1 MSLGA
6 AIGYLM
12 GRVRLAD
19 RLGDPWLILLLNLPA
34 LVVIVLA
41 YIWAGL
47 TEVAAIAAIAINKLP
62 TAVVTLRE
70 GTRALDRSLDEMA
83 TVFAIP
89 RWRAFR
95 HVVLP
100 QLAPYIAAAARSGL
114 SLVWKIVLVAELLG
128 RPNGVGFEIG
138 VAFQLFDIPLL
149 LAYSLTFA
157 AVVLVIET
165 VLVQPFEMRAI
176 AVAAPCSLR
185 SISSSKKFRERGRR
199 TRTTCWPA
207 STFALRSRRGRR
219 VRRPIR
225 LRQEHHAARFSPASI
240 TIIRD
245 ASRARPVRGSAWC
258 SRSRGCCRGARS
270 KKMCGLPRL
279 DADEAKLSE
288 LFTILELT
296 AHRSH
301 FPGELSLGLARRVA
315 LARAFAIEPDFLI
328 LDEPL
333 ASLDDALAARL
344 REQIATLV
352 GSRSVMTLLVTH
364 NLDDAV
370 RLGDRLL
377 LLSPRPAKILADLP
391 IRIAAQH
398 ARRSRDRCDQ
408 GGHCATDQWR
418 SLRPRCVIG
427 SAWDAW

>member
-1 MSLGA
+1 MPRLVSFLLFLATWWIAALYVGDAKLPAPPAVLKVVLMEAQSGALLTHLGATMARVALAFALAMSVGA

-83 TVFAIP
+83 AVFAIP
-89 RWRAFR
+89 RGKAFR

-157 AVVLVIET
+157 ALVLVIET
-165 VLVQPFEMRAI
+165 VVVQPFEIR
-176 AVAAPCSLR
+176 V
-185 SISSSKKFRERGRR
+185 
-199 TRTTCWPA
+199 
-207 STFALRSRRGRR
+207 SR
-219 VRRPIR
+219 
-225 LRQEHHAARFSPASI
+225 
-240 TIIRD
+240 
-245 ASRARPVRGSAWC
+245 W
-258 SRSRGCCRGARS
+258 
-270 KKMCGLPRL
+270 
-279 DADEAKLSE
+279 
-288 LFTILELT
+288 
-296 AHRSH
+296 
-301 FPGELSLGLARRVA
+301 
-315 LARAFAIEPDFLI
+315 
-328 LDEPL
+328 
-333 ASLDDALAARL
+333 
-344 REQIATLV
+344 
-352 GSRSVMTLLVTH
+352 
-364 NLDDAV
+364 
-370 RLGDRLL
+370 
-377 LLSPRPAKILADLP
+377 
-391 IRIAAQH
+391 
-398 ARRSRDRCDQ
+398 
-408 GGHCATDQWR
+408 
-418 SLRPRCVIG
+418 RPR
-427 SAWDAW
+427 AA